1 MATIVAAQTGDW
13 SAGATWD
20 GGTPPGVGDT
30 AQTGAYAVTI
40 DQDITVT
47 QLNPTSSGYFKVT
60 AADIDIVAD
69 VVMASTYN
77 GGGLRFE
84 HAAGTCTLTG
94 SVTGGSAINTYGVR
108 VQGAGDLTIAG
119 NMTGGSGATSHGVI
133 NASTG
138 TVTLTGNATGGSS
151 SGCGVQNNSTG
162 TITVS
167 GTATGGSG
175 VVSYG
180 AINVS
185 TGTVR
190 VGTAVG
196 GTYVTSGQVSCGLF
210 GANSGGTTTFK
221 VAQHSTVTV
230 FPLGGFCQVEYDQD
244 VNYIRVTRDSDDANV
259 DLSNDYPAE
268 ADVEIGVVYQLGNLT
283 GTLDV
288 GCDYPAESDVRLG
301 VDYDSGGS
309 TGTLDLPAEADVQEG
324 VTFDGATQTGTFAAP
339 SEDDVRDGTTY
350 GAAAEFTG
358 NMTLPAEED
367 VETGVT
373 YGTDGTEYTGTLA
386 GGSDWTADEKEQ
398 IRMALGIT
406 GDTAPTSGT
415 GNLDT
420 ILTAVSDLSTDEE
433 IGTAVVAAMDADPPA
448 VNVTY
453 SAGVALGGRLA
464 EASELPD
471 VSALALE
478 ATAQAILEDTGT
490 TLPAL
495 ISAGGAGSG
504 STEYSNTVTDSDSN
518 PLDGVEVWITS
529 DSGGASTVASTTTD
543 TLGAFTVYLD
553 PGTYYLWLAKGG
565 YNFGNPTTITVS

>member
-1 MATIVAAQTGDW
+1 MATIVAQATGDW

-30 AQTGAYAVTI
+30 AQTGAYVVTI

-47 QLNPTSSGYFKVT
+47 QLNPTSSGNFKVT

-94 SVTGGSAINTYGVR
+94 NVTGGSAVNTYGVR
-108 VQGAGDLTIAG
+108 VQGAGDLTVTG
-119 NMTGGSGATSHGVI
+119 NATGGSGATSHGVI

-162 TITVS
+162 TLTVS

-180 AINVS
+180 AINAS

-210 GANSGGTTTFK
+210 GANSGGTTTYK
-221 VAQHSTVTV
+221 IAQHSTATV

-268 ADVEIGVVYQLGNLT
+268 IDVEIGVVYQLGTKT

-288 GCDYPAESDVRLG
+288 GCDYPAESDVEAGVDYGSGSYTGTFVVPAEADVRDGTTYGAAAQFEGTYVPAGCDYPAESDVRLG

-309 TGTLDLPAEADVQEG
+309 TGTLDLPAVADVQEG
-324 VTFDGATQTGTFAAP
+324 VTFDGATKTGTFAAP

-350 GAAAEFTG
+350 GAAAEFEG

-373 YGTDGTEYTGTLA
+373 YGTDGTEYTGTLV

-406 GDTAPTSGT
+406 GDTSATSGT

-433 IGTAVVAAMDADPPA
+433 IAAAVVAAMDADPPA
-448 VNVTY
+448 VNVTLWKDEEP
-453 SAGVALGGRLA
+453 SDLDGLGTVPVGTLQEIALDDFDEASKTVTASNLA
-464 EASELPD
+464 EVRDYLIGM
-471 VSALALE
+471 VGYLE
-478 ATAQAILEDTGT
+478 YEAAA
-490 TLPAL
+490 P
-495 ISAGGAGSG
+495 
-504 STEYSNTVTDSDSN
+504 
-518 PLDGVEVWITS
+518 
-529 DSGGASTVASTTTD
+529 
-543 TLGAFTVYLD
+543 
-553 PGTYYLWLAKGG
+553 
-565 YNFGNPTTITVS
+565 